1 MLVVK
6 SDKWKGGGSGMT
18 RSDNEGGSSKI
29 SHFLVTLFL
38 NGSLSNE
45 FDQIC

>member
-1 MLVVK
+1 MK
-6 SDKWKGGGSGMT
+6 WNDK
-18 RSDNEGGSSKI
+18 EGGTSKI
-29 SHFLVTLFL
+29 SHFLVTFFL

>member
-6 SDKWKGGGSGMT
+6 SDKWKGGGGVDT
-18 RSDNEGGSSKI
+18 EGGSSKI